1 MILIV
6 AGTSRSGKSTVTR
19 RICRQTGFSHFP
31 MDAIISTLENLY
43 PETGISHHDDNT
55 AFSPVLAAF
64 TAEFISHLR
73 YEELD
78 AVLDLYQLFPSD
90 FVRFVQ
96 ADDIKAVYLGYPDLL
111 PEQKLAAVK
120 SSQRGCDWTRQI
132 SDEEMLV
139 IISRFIE
146 EGIRMRDECRIY
158 GIPFFDT
165 GSNFPEAV
173 GRAVSCALN
182 LIEAGRG

>member
-43 PETGISHHDDNT
+43 PGIGISHHDDNT

-90 FVRFVQ
+90 FVRSVQ
-96 ADDIKAVYLGYPDLL
+96 ADDVRALYLGYPDLQ
-111 PEQKLAAVK
+111 PEQKLAAIK
-120 SSQRGCDWTRQI
+120 SSQRECDWTKDI
-132 SDEEMLV
+132 ADDDMLV

-146 EGIRMRDECRIY
+146 EGIRMRDECRSC

-173 GRAVSCALN
+173 SRAVSCALN
-182 LIEAGRG
+182 LIQG